1 MKTSNSQ
8 KKAVRAYEESK
19 DIIRGIFPKGT
30 KDRIISA
37 GYTYNGFLN
46 EAVERFFHDLETPT
60 APILEPTESVSQ
72 IEKETKEVDQMPS
85 AEVMPW
91 EEGYTE
97 SKPDPV
103 YEQEMKEVN
112 DVKAKY
118 YVRKYGE
125 SILTD
130 SVIQGEILLTCGG
143 EVLAKVKEY
152 VDHPELLEEP
162 EQEQP
167 KQEDDKITL
176 ENWQKQID
184 ENRAEEIKK
193 LEEEEEQ
200 RKKRR
205 EEWQT
210 STKNE
215 IFNHVKRMRNG
226 SEMTE
231 EEKKK
236 EAEREEWKKKN
247 NKEFGV

>member
-72 IEKETKEVDQMPS
+72 IEKETKEVDQM
-85 AEVMPW
+85 AAVELMPW
-91 EEGYTE
+91 EEGFVDPLSE
-97 SKPDPV
+97 SEEEKK
-103 YEQEMKEVN
+103 KE
-112 DVKAKY
+112 KSAKFLA
-118 YVRKYGE
+118 RKYGE
-125 SILTD
+125 QITD
-130 SVIQGEILLTCGG
+130 IVIQKDLINTYS
-143 EVLAKVKEY
+143 VDIFAKAKEY
-152 VDHPELLEEP
+152 VKHPELLEEP
-162 EQEQP
+162 EQESKPEEKGIQS
-167 KQEDDKITL
+167 L
-176 ENWQKQID
+176 EELNEELAKK
-184 ENRAEEIKK
+184 RAEDAAKISA
-193 LEEEEEQ
+193 EEEQ
-200 RKKRR
+200 RKNRLK
-205 EEWQT
+205 EIQEA
-210 STKNE
+210 TKND
-215 IFNHVKRMRNG
+215 IVNYVKRVRNG

-236 EAEREEWKKKN
+236 EAEREEWKKRS

>member
-60 APILEPTESVSQ
+60 APILEPTESVST
-72 IEKETKEVDQMPS
+72 EKETKEVDQM
-85 AEVMPW
+85 AAVEVMPW

-162 EQEQP
+162 EHENKPQEKGIQS
-167 KQEDDKITL
+167 L
-176 ENWQKQID
+176 EELNEELAKK
-184 ENRAEEIKK
+184 RAEDAAKISA
-193 LEEEEEQ
+193 EEEQ
-200 RKKRR
+200 RKNRLK
-205 EEWQT
+205 EIQEA
-210 STKNE
+210 TKND
-215 IFNHVKRMRNG
+215 IVNYVKRVRNG

-236 EAEREEWKKKN
+236 EAEREEWKKRN
-247 NKEFGV
+247 NKEFCV

>member
-72 IEKETKEVDQMPS
+72 IEKETKEVDRMPS

-91 EEGYTE
+91 EEGFVDPLSE
-97 SKPDPV
+97 SEEEKK
-103 YEQEMKEVN
+103 KE
-112 DVKAKY
+112 KSAKFLA
-118 YVRKYGE
+118 RKYGE
-125 SILTD
+125 QITD
-130 SVIQGEILLTCGG
+130 IVIQKDLINTYS
-143 EVLAKVKEY
+143 VDIFAKAKEY
-152 VDHPELLEEP
+152 VEHPELLEEP
-162 EQEQP
+162 DQENKP
-167 KQEDDKITL
+167 QEKGIQSL
-176 ENWQKQID
+176 EELNEELTKK
-184 ENRAEEIKK
+184 RAEDAAKIS
-193 LEEEEEQ
+193 EEEEQ
-200 RKKRR
+200 RKNRLK
-205 EEWQT
+205 EIQEA
-210 STKNE
+210 TKND
-215 IFNHVKRMRNG
+215 IVNHVKRIRNG

-236 EAEREEWKKKN
+236 EAEREEWKKRN

>member
-30 KDRIISA
+30 KYRIISA

-60 APILEPTESVSQ
+60 APILEPVESAST
-72 IEKETKEVDQMPS
+72 EKETKEVDQMPS

-97 SKPDPV
+97 PKPDPV

-112 DVKAKY
+112 DVNAKY

-162 EQEQP
+162 EQENKP
-167 KQEDDKITL
+167 QEKGIQSL
-176 ENWQKQID
+176 KELNEELAKK
-184 ENRAEEIKK
+184 RAEDAAKISS
-193 LEEEEEQ
+193 EEE
-200 RKKRR
+200 RR
-205 EEWQT
+205 QNYW
-210 STKNE
+210 KNIQE
-215 IFNHVKRMRNG
+215 SNKADIVNHFKRMRNG

-231 EEKKK
+231 EERKK

>member
-1 MKTSNSQ
+1 MKKYQKDAQNRYNS
-8 KKAVRAYEESK
+8 KF
-19 DIIRGIFPKGT
+19 DIVQARLPKGT
-30 KDRIISA
+30 KERIQSLD
-37 GYTYNGFLN
+37 YTVNAFIV
-46 EAVERFFHDLETPT
+46 EAVELMLKSIETPT
-60 APILEPTESVSQ
+60 APIPEPTESVSQ
-72 IEKETKEVDQMPS
+72 TVEEKKEDAPMAS

-97 SKPDPV
+97 PKPDPV
-103 YEQEMKEVN
+103 YEQEMKEAN

-118 YVRKYGE
+118 YVRKYGD

-130 SVIQGEILLTCGG
+130 SVLQGEILLTCGG
-143 EVLAKVKEY
+143 EVLAKVKQY
-152 VDHPELLEEP
+152 IDQPELMEEP
-162 EQEQP
+162 EPEQP
-167 KQEDDKITL
+167 KQDDDRITL

-200 RKKRR
+200 RRNR
-205 EEWQT
+205 LEEWQNV
-210 STKNE
+210 TKNDIE
-215 IFNHVKRMRNG
+215 NYVKKIRNG

-236 EAEREEWKKKN
+236 EAEREEWKKRN

>member
-1 MKTSNSQ
+1 MKKYQKDAQNRYNS
-8 KKAVRAYEESK
+8 KF
-19 DIIRGIFPKGT
+19 DIVQARLPKGT
-30 KDRIISA
+30 KERIQSLD
-37 GYTYNGFLN
+37 YTINTFIVK
-46 EAVERFFHDLETPT
+46 AVETMLKSLETPT
-60 APILEPTESVSQ
+60 APILETTESVST
-72 IEKETKEVDQMPS
+72 EKETKEVDKIPS

-91 EEGYTE
+91 EEGFVDPLSE
-97 SKPDPV
+97 SEEEKKKD
-103 YEQEMKEVN
+103 KS
-112 DVKAKY
+112 AKFLA
-118 YVRKYGE
+118 RKYGE
-125 SILTD
+125 QIND
-130 SVIQGEILLTCGG
+130 IVIQKDLINTYS
-143 EVLAKVKEY
+143 VDIFAKAKEY
-152 VDHPELLEEP
+152 VKHPELLEEP

-184 ENRAEEIKK
+184 KNRAEEIKK

-231 EEKKK
+231 EERKK
-236 EAEREEWKKKN
+236 EAEREEWKNRN

>member
-30 KDRIISA
+30 KDRIINA

-60 APILEPTESVSQ
+60 APIPEPTESVPQ
-72 IEKETKEVDQMPS
+72 IVEETKAVVP
-85 AEVMPW
+85 MPW

-97 SKPDPV
+97 PKPDPV
-103 YEQEMKEVN
+103 CEQEMEEVN
-112 DVKAKY
+112 DVKARY

-130 SVIQGEILLTCGG
+130 SVLQGEILLHCGG
-143 EVLAKVKEY
+143 EVLAKVKQY
-152 VDHPELLEEP
+152 IDQPELMEEP
-162 EQEQP
+162 EQP
-167 KQEDDKITL
+167 KQEDDRITL

-200 RKKRR
+200 RKNRLK
-205 EEWQT
+205 EWQDV
-210 STKNE
+210 TKNDIE
-215 IFNHVKRMRNG
+215 NYVKKIRNG
-226 SEMTE
+226 SGMTE

-236 EAEREEWKKKN
+236 EAEREEWKKRN
-247 NKEFGV
+247 NKEFDV

>member
-60 APILEPTESVSQ
+60 EPIPEPTESVSQ
-72 IEKETKEVDQMPS
+72 IENTKEVDQM
-85 AEVMPW
+85 AAVEVMPW

-97 SKPDPV
+97 PKPDQV
-103 YEQEMKEVN
+103 YEQEMEKVN
-112 DVKAKY
+112 DVKARY

-130 SVIQGEILLTCGG
+130 SVLQGEILLHCGG
-143 EVLAKVKEY
+143 EVLAKVKQY
-152 VDHPELLEEP
+152 IDQPDLMEEP
-162 EQEQP
+162 EQP
-167 KQEDDKITL
+167 KQEDDRITL

-200 RKKRR
+200 RKNRIK
-205 EEWQT
+205 EWQDV
-210 STKNE
+210 TKNDIE
-215 IFNHVKRMRNG
+215 NYVKKIRNG
-226 SEMTE
+226 SEPTE

>member
-1 MKTSNSQ
+1 MKKYQKDAQNRYNS
-8 KKAVRAYEESK
+8 KF
-19 DIIRGIFPKGT
+19 DIVQARLPKGT
-30 KDRIISA
+30 KERIQSLD
-37 GYTYNGFLN
+37 YTINAFIV
-46 EAVERFFHDLETPT
+46 EAVETMLKSLETPT
-60 APILEPTESVSQ
+60 APILEPTESVST
-72 IEKETKEVDQMPS
+72 EKETKDVDQM
-85 AEVMPW
+85 AAVEVMPW

-103 YEQEMKEVN
+103 HEQEMKEVN

-184 ENRAEEIKK
+184 KNRAKEIEK
-193 LEEEEEQ
+193 LEDEEEQ

-210 STKNE
+210 STKND
-215 IFNHVKRMRNG
+215 IFNHIKRIRNG

-236 EAEREEWKKKN
+236 EADREEWKKKN
-247 NKEFGV
+247 NNEFGI

>member
-1 MKTSNSQ
+1 MKKYQKDAQNRYNSKFDIVQ
-8 KKAVRAYEESK
+8 VRL
-19 DIIRGIFPKGT
+19 PKGT
-30 KDRIISA
+30 KERIQSLD
-37 GYTYNGFLN
+37 YTINAFI
-46 EAVERFFHDLETPT
+46 VESVETMLKSLETPT
-60 APILEPTESVSQ
+60 APILEPTESVLQ
-72 IEKETKEVDQMPS
+72 IEEETKEVDQM
-85 AEVMPW
+85 AAVEVMPW

-103 YEQEMKEVN
+103 HEQEMKEVN

-184 ENRAEEIKK
+184 KNRAEEIEK
-193 LEEEEEQ
+193 LEDEEEQ
-200 RKKRR
+200 LKKRR
-205 EEWQT
+205 EERQT
-210 STKNE
+210 STKND
-215 IFNHVKRMRNG
+215 IFNHIKRIRNG

-236 EAEREEWKKKN
+236 EADREEWKKKN
-247 NKEFGV
+247 NKEFCI

>member
-1 MKTSNSQ
+1 MKKYQKDAQNRYNS
-8 KKAVRAYEESK
+8 KF
-19 DIIRGIFPKGT
+19 DIVQARLPKGT
-30 KDRIISA
+30 KERIQSLD
-37 GYTYNGFLN
+37 YTINAFIV
-46 EAVERFFHDLETPT
+46 EAVETMLKSLETPT

-72 IEKETKEVDQMPS
+72 IEEETKEVDQM
-85 AEVMPW
+85 AAVELMPW
-91 EEGYTE
+91 EEGFVDPLSE
-97 SKPDPV
+97 SEEEKK
-103 YEQEMKEVN
+103 KERS
-112 DVKAKY
+112 AKFLA
-118 YVRKYGE
+118 RKYGE
-125 SILTD
+125 RITD
-130 SVIQGEILLTCGG
+130 IVIQKDLLNTYS
-143 EVLAKVKEY
+143 VDIFAKAKEY

-215 IFNHVKRMRNG
+215 IFNHIKRMRNG

>member
-19 DIIRGIFPKGT
+19 D
-30 KDRIISA
+30 IISA

-60 APILEPTESVSQ
+60 APILEPTESVST
-72 IEKETKEVDQMPS
+72 EKETKEVDQMAA

-162 EQEQP
+162 DQESKPQGNGI
-167 KQEDDKITL
+167 QSL
-176 ENWQKQID
+176 EELNEELAKK
-184 ENRAEEIKK
+184 RAEDAAKISA
-193 LEEEEEQ
+193 EEELRQ
-200 RKKRR
+200 NY
-205 EEWQT
+205 W
-210 STKNE
+210 KNIQE
-215 IFNHVKRMRNG
+215 SNKADIVNHFKRMRNG

-231 EEKKK
+231 EERKK
-236 EAEREEWKKKN
+236 EAEREEWKKRN

>member
-72 IEKETKEVDQMPS
+72 IEKETKYVDKM
-85 AEVMPW
+85 AAVEVMPW
-91 EEGYTE
+91 EEGFVDPLSE
-97 SKPDPV
+97 SEEEKK
-103 YEQEMKEVN
+103 KE
-112 DVKAKY
+112 KSAKFLA
-118 YVRKYGE
+118 RKYGE
-125 SILTD
+125 QITD
-130 SVIQGEILLTCGG
+130 IVIQKDLINTYS
-143 EVLAKVKEY
+143 VDIFAKAKEY
-152 VDHPELLEEP
+152 VKHPELLEEP
-162 EQEQP
+162 EQESKPEEKGIQS
-167 KQEDDKITL
+167 L
-176 ENWQKQID
+176 EELNEELAKK
-184 ENRAEEIKK
+184 RAEDAAKISA
-193 LEEEEEQ
+193 EEEQ

-231 EEKKK
+231 EERKK

>member
-60 APILEPTESVSQ
+60 APILEPTESVST
-72 IEKETKEVDQMPS
+72 EKETKEVDQMPS

-91 EEGYTE
+91 EEGFVDPLSE
-97 SKPDPV
+97 SEEEKK
-103 YEQEMKEVN
+103 KE
-112 DVKAKY
+112 KSAKFLA
-118 YVRKYGE
+118 RKYGE
-125 SILTD
+125 QITD
-130 SVIQGEILLTCGG
+130 IVIQKDLINTYS
-143 EVLAKVKEY
+143 VDIFAKAKEY
-152 VDHPELLEEP
+152 VEHPELLEEP
-162 EQEQP
+162 EQENKP
-167 KQEDDKITL
+167 QEKGIQSL
-176 ENWQKQID
+176 EELNEELAKK
-184 ENRAEEIKK
+184 RAEDAAKISA
-193 LEEEEEQ
+193 EEEQ
-200 RKKRR
+200 RKNRLK
-205 EEWQT
+205 EIQEA
-210 STKNE
+210 TKND
-215 IFNHVKRMRNG
+215 IVNYVKRVRNG

-236 EAEREEWKKKN
+236 EAEREEWKKRN

>member
-72 IEKETKEVDQMPS
+72 IEEETKEVDKMPS
-85 AEVMPW
+85 VELMPW
-91 EEGYTE
+91 EEGFVDPLSE
-97 SKPDPV
+97 SEEEKR
-103 YEQEMKEVN
+103 KEKIAKFLARKHGDAIN
-112 DVKAKY
+112 DVIIQ
-118 YVRKYGE
+118 E
-125 SILTD
+125 SIRSDYGMDML
-130 SVIQGEILLTCGG
+130 IK
-143 EVLAKVKEY
+143 ANWY
-152 VDHPELLEEP
+152 VEHPEALEEP
-162 EQEQP
+162 EQENKPEEKGIQS
-167 KQEDDKITL
+167 L
-176 ENWQKQID
+176 EELNEELAKK
-184 ENRAEEIKK
+184 RAEDAAKISA
-193 LEEEEEQ
+193 EEEQ
-200 RKKRR
+200 RKNRLK
-205 EEWQT
+205 EIQEA
-210 STKNE
+210 TKND
-215 IFNHVKRMRNG
+215 IVNYVKRVRNG

-236 EAEREEWKKKN
+236 EAEREEWKKRN